1 MIRGTFTVHVSGT
14 PSELSDTLSVSTI
27 KIHKLMK
34 FGLTCF
40 AELHGTWPLDD
51 TITLP
56 LLPRKNI
63 PSGFIHP
70 EHGKSCVCENIT
82 LSA

>member
-1 MIRGTFTVHVSGT
+1 MIHGTFTIHVSGT

-51 TITLP
+51 TMLHTHYPYSQGRTYP
-56 LLPRKNI
+56 LAL
-63 PSGFIHP
+63 FILNMA
-70 EHGKSCVCENIT
+70 KAVYVKT
-82 LSA
+82 